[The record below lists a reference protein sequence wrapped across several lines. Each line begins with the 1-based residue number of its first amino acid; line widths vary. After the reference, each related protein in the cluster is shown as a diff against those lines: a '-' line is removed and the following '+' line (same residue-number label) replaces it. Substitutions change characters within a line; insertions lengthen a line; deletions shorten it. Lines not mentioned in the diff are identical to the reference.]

1 MNKNEAESVIKE
13 TIEYANREIEKN
25 KKKSRRNAII
35 AICSMLAVIAV
46 FLVIFKCEM
55 PVKYKEN
62 IITVDVPSDKGL
74 DISVNLNNYSSAK
87 GILVKTSDSTYDL
100 YLGLTQT
107 VYTKAVK
114 NEDKLIRA
122 GNGII
127 VDYNSDKLLGFM
139 PEETTAENIMNVYY
153 IDNMTDS
160 VMSMD
165 DNELINYDNKTLVWS
180 RKQ

>member
-13 TIEYANREIEKN
+13 TIEYANREIEKS
-25 KKKSRRNAII
+25 KKKSRRNVIVAIF
-35 AICSMLAVIAV
+35 SMLVVITV
-46 FLVIFKCEM
+46 GLMFFKLEM
-55 PVKYKEN
+55 PVKYEDS
-62 IITVDVPSDKGL
+62 IVTVDVPEDKGL

-100 YLGLTQT
+100 YLGFAQT
-107 VYTKAVK
+107 LYTKTVES
-114 NEDKLIRA
+114 EDKLIRV

-139 PEETTAENIMNVYY
+139 PGDSTAENIMNVYY

-165 DNELINYDNKTLVWS
+165 DNELINYDNKTLVWT
-180 RKQ
+180 R

>member
-13 TIEYANREIEKN
+13 TIEYANREIEKS
-25 KKKSRRNAII
+25 KKKSRRNVIVTI
-35 AICSMLAVIAV
+35 FSMLVVITV
-46 FLVIFKCEM
+46 GLMFFKLEM
-55 PVKYKEN
+55 PVKYEDS
-62 IITVDVPSDKGL
+62 IVTVDVPEDKGL

-87 GILVKTSDSTYDL
+87 GVLVKTSDSTYDL
-100 YLGLTQT
+100 YLGFEQT
-107 VYTKAVK
+107 LYTKAVK
-114 NEDKLIRA
+114 SEDKLIRV

-165 DNELINYDNKTLVWS
+165 NNELINYDNKTLVWT
-180 RKQ
+180 R